1 MLSILLV
8 LVLLLYLEQSHA
20 LVIMAVL
27 RRSLSTSD
35 VLADPTPVFVVPRK
49 AAQDDEPNLSL
60 GDTTAP
66 APQPAVFEDDHAAST
81 ARASESANASSSSL
95 AVNAEGIMDLSSDNS
110 DIDGHRSHRHHHH
123 HRKQKGHGPRGLI
136 KGAPLRTMD
145 LKTTLRHADS
155 PMRATAAEELQA
167 AEAEVRHHDDAR
179 QRMHRAIVRL

>member
-1 MLSILLV
+1 MSNV
-8 LVLLLYLEQSHA
+8 AVFA
-20 LVIMAVL
+20 ATAAAAVL
-27 RRSLSTSD
+27 
-35 VLADPTPVFVVPRK
+35 
-49 AAQDDEPNLSL
+49 
-60 GDTTAP
+60 
-66 APQPAVFEDDHAAST
+66 AV
-81 ARASESANASSSSL
+81 SL
-95 AVNAEGIMDLSSDNS
+95 ASATGAEA
-110 DIDGHRSHRHHHH
+110 RKHRHHHH